1 MKKAKKKTMNLGTL
15 KEKIGRNKGI
25 KKKTK
30 TVTDK
35 KKIRIWTFSK
45 KLLALCLL
53 PMVVVCTLISI
64 LSTST
69 IRDTIDEEVL
79 SSLQIVAA
87 SVNEIY
93 TNLYEGDYSVDFVG
107 KVRKGTT
114 EINGNFKLVDALK
127 EKTGFEVSMLFGN
140 TRLITTVP
148 KENGARATGIP
159 TDKEIYKRIEA
170 GETIFLKNYTLLGRD
185 CYVYYDPL
193 INSDGS
199 IIGAIEV
206 VKDSASINTMI
217 QEQINRIAVFSAVFV
232 IIVGLAVSILAR
244 GMVARMNRIGKF
256 LQQLI
261 EGRLDYVP
269 DYKILK
275 VKDELGDIYRNCVQV
290 QETFKHMV
298 SEIKISCDDL
308 KQKADS
314 FLEIAQ
320 DTSQAADI
328 VRVAVEEISNGA
340 RNQADS
346 TVSANDNIAKM
357 SGQIHLI
364 TQEVDSMAESAINMS
379 QREKESVS
387 IIDDLSYSSD
397 HTKDSIAK
405 VEAQIM
411 HMNLAVENIKQA
423 VEMIQEIAEE
433 TDLLSLNASIEAAR
447 AGEAGKGF
455 AVVAEQICKLALQS
469 NESGKEIDKILG
481 EITKT
486 AQTMVAVMNEVRSNM
501 DVQQKKLEETHITSK
516 AVSEGVD
523 MSLQNISSIKEKIDI
538 LNISG
543 EEINST
549 VEDLAAISEEN
560 ASAASNTMEITQNMN
575 HTMQTVKE
583 ASEELLLLADKLKE
597 VIGSFVI

>member
-1 MKKAKKKTMNLGTL
+1 MKKKTKKLLELGTL
-15 KEKIGRNKGI
+15 KRKVAKKNKG
-25 KKKTK
+25 KKR
-30 TVTDK
+30 
-35 KKIRIWTFSK
+35 IRIWTFSN

-53 PMVVVCTLISI
+53 PMVIVCMLISI
-64 LSTST
+64 LSTTT
-69 IRDTIDEEVL
+69 ISDTIDEEVL
-79 SSLQIVAA
+79 NSLQIVAA

-93 TNLYEGDYSVDFVG
+93 TNLYEGDYTVDFVG

-114 EINGNFKLVDALK
+114 EINGNFQLVDALK

-170 GETIFLKNYTLLGRD
+170 GETIFLKNYTLLGRE

-206 VKDSASINTMI
+206 VKDSASINAMI
-217 QEQINRIAVFSAVFV
+217 RAQINRIAIFTAIFV
-232 IIVGLAVSILAR
+232 IFVGLAVGILAR
-244 GMVARMNRIGKF
+244 GMVVRMTRIGRF

-261 EGRLDYVP
+261 EGRLDFIP
-269 DYKILK
+269 DYKTLK

-298 SEIKISCDDL
+298 SEIKISCDNL

-320 DTSQAADI
+320 DTSQAANI

-379 QREKESVS
+379 QKEKESVS

-433 TDLLSLNASIEAAR
+433 TDLISLNASIEAAR

>member
-1 MKKAKKKTMNLGTL
+1 MKKKTKKLLELGTL
-15 KEKIGRNKGI
+15 KRKVAKKNKG
-25 KKKTK
+25 KKR
-30 TVTDK
+30 
-35 KKIRIWTFSK
+35 IRIWTFSN

-53 PMVVVCTLISI
+53 PMVIVCMLISI
-64 LSTST
+64 LSTTT
-69 IRDTIDEEVL
+69 ISDTIDEEVL
-79 SSLQIVAA
+79 NSLQIVAA

-93 TNLYEGDYSVDFVG
+93 TNLYEGDYTVDFVG

-114 EINGNFKLVDALK
+114 EINGNFQLVDALK

-170 GETIFLKNYTLLGRD
+170 GETIFLKNYTLLGRE

-206 VKDSASINTMI
+206 VKDSASINAMI
-217 QEQINRIAVFSAVFV
+217 RAQINRIAIFTAIFV
-232 IIVGLAVSILAR
+232 IFVGLAVGILAR
-244 GMVARMNRIGKF
+244 GMVVRMTRIGRF

-261 EGRLDYVP
+261 EGRLDFVP
-269 DYKILK
+269 DYKTLK

-298 SEIKISCDDL
+298 SEIKISCDNL

-320 DTSQAADI
+320 DTSQAANI

-379 QREKESVS
+379 QKEKESVS

>member
-1 MKKAKKKTMNLGTL
+1 MKKKTKKLLELGTL
-15 KEKIGRNKGI
+15 KRKVAKKNKG
-25 KKKTK
+25 KKR
-30 TVTDK
+30 
-35 KKIRIWTFSK
+35 IRIWTFSN

-53 PMVVVCTLISI
+53 PMVIVCMLISI
-64 LSTST
+64 LSTTT
-69 IRDTIDEEVL
+69 ISDTIDEEVL
-79 SSLQIVAA
+79 NSLQIVAA

-93 TNLYEGDYSVDFVG
+93 TNLYEGDYTVDFVG

-114 EINGNFKLVDALK
+114 EINGNFQLVDALK

-159 TDKEIYKRIEA
+159 TDKEIYKRIEV
-170 GETIFLKNYTLLGRD
+170 GETIFLKNYTLLGRE

-206 VKDSASINTMI
+206 VKDSASINAMI
-217 QEQINRIAVFSAVFV
+217 RAQINRIAIFTAIFV
-232 IIVGLAVSILAR
+232 IFVGLAVGILAR
-244 GMVARMNRIGKF
+244 GMVVRMTRIGRF

-261 EGRLDYVP
+261 EGRLDFVP
-269 DYKILK
+269 DYKTLK

-298 SEIKISCDDL
+298 SEIKISCDNL

-320 DTSQAADI
+320 DTSQAANI

-379 QREKESVS
+379 QKEKESVS

>member
-1 MKKAKKKTMNLGTL
+1 MKRRREFMKKKTKKLLELGTL
-15 KEKIGRNKGI
+15 KRKVAKKNKG
-25 KKKTK
+25 KKR
-30 TVTDK
+30 
-35 KKIRIWTFSK
+35 IRIWTFSN

-53 PMVVVCTLISI
+53 PMVIVCMLISI
-64 LSTST
+64 LSTTT
-69 IRDTIDEEVL
+69 ISDTIDEEVL
-79 SSLQIVAA
+79 NSLQIVAA

-93 TNLYEGDYSVDFVG
+93 TNLYEGDYTVDFVG

-114 EINGNFKLVDALK
+114 EINGNFQLVDALK

-170 GETIFLKNYTLLGRD
+170 GETIFLKNYTLLGRE

-206 VKDSASINTMI
+206 VKDSASINAMI
-217 QEQINRIAVFSAVFV
+217 RAQINRIAIFTAIFV
-232 IIVGLAVSILAR
+232 IFVGLAVGILAR
-244 GMVARMNRIGKF
+244 GMVVRMTRIGRF

-261 EGRLDYVP
+261 EGRLDFIP
-269 DYKILK
+269 DYKTLK

-298 SEIKISCDDL
+298 SEIKISCDNL

-320 DTSQAADI
+320 DTSQAANI

-379 QREKESVS
+379 QKEKESVS

>member
-1 MKKAKKKTMNLGTL
+1 MKKKTKKLLELGTL
-15 KEKIGRNKGI
+15 KRKVAKKNKG
-25 KKKTK
+25 KKR
-30 TVTDK
+30 
-35 KKIRIWTFSK
+35 IRIWTFSN

-53 PMVVVCTLISI
+53 PMVIVCMLISI
-64 LSTST
+64 LSTTT
-69 IRDTIDEEVL
+69 ISDTIDEEVL
-79 SSLQIVAA
+79 NSLQIVAA

-93 TNLYEGDYSVDFVG
+93 TNLYEGDYTVDFVG

-114 EINGNFKLVDALK
+114 EINGNFQLVDALK

-159 TDKEIYKRIEA
+159 TDKEIYKRIEV
-170 GETIFLKNYTLLGRD
+170 GETIFLKNYTLLGRE

-206 VKDSASINTMI
+206 VKDSASINAMI
-217 QEQINRIAVFSAVFV
+217 RAQINRIAIFTAIFV
-232 IIVGLAVSILAR
+232 IFVGLAVGILAR
-244 GMVARMNRIGKF
+244 GMVVRMTRIGRF

-261 EGRLDYVP
+261 EGRLDFVP
-269 DYKILK
+269 DYKTLK

-298 SEIKISCDDL
+298 SEIKISCDNL

-320 DTSQAADI
+320 DTSQAANI

-379 QREKESVS
+379 QKEKESVS

-538 LNISG
+538 LYISG

>member
-1 MKKAKKKTMNLGTL
+1 MKKKTKKLLELGTL
-15 KEKIGRNKGI
+15 KRKVAKKNKG
-25 KKKTK
+25 KKR
-30 TVTDK
+30 
-35 KKIRIWTFSK
+35 IRIWTFSN

-53 PMVVVCTLISI
+53 PMVIVCMLISI
-64 LSTST
+64 LSTTT
-69 IRDTIDEEVL
+69 ISDTIDEEVL
-79 SSLQIVAA
+79 NSLQIVAA

-93 TNLYEGDYSVDFVG
+93 TNLYEGDYTVDFVG

-114 EINGNFKLVDALK
+114 EINGNFQLVDALK

-170 GETIFLKNYTLLGRD
+170 GETIFLKNYTLLGRE

-206 VKDSASINTMI
+206 VKDSASINAMI
-217 QEQINRIAVFSAVFV
+217 RAQINRIAIFTAIFV
-232 IIVGLAVSILAR
+232 IFVGLAVGILAR
-244 GMVARMNRIGKF
+244 GMVVRMTRIGRF

-261 EGRLDYVP
+261 EGRLDFIP
-269 DYKILK
+269 DYKTLK

-298 SEIKISCDDL
+298 SEIKISCDNL

-320 DTSQAADI
+320 DTSQAANI

-379 QREKESVS
+379 QKEKESVS